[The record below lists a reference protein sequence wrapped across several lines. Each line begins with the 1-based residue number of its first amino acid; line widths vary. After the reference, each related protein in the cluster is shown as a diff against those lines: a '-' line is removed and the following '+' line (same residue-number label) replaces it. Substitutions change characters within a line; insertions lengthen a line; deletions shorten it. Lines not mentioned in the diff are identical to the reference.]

1 MTMTEAVEEQ
11 HMLRNYRP
19 SKEALEY
26 AEKLNETYQ
35 NVVMRRACLDAMMPK
50 ERQVELYNSAMQN
63 APARYADN
71 LAYAFRKGII
81 KGLEDYGDN
90 RSVPTIDEIHAAA
103 RNVLDKEREDFAVR
117 EKALLTREEITFR
130 MSNGG
135 KHIRFPAP
143 VDIPIDFDEYSYIGG
158 VFFLDDVDMSL
169 EEGLRE
175 CLEHT
180 IDDWLME
187 LPGVAIAMRPK
198 KPFYIPEI
206 EIVHVTAPEPDPNF
220 GYLKPNQRSKHD

>member
-1 MTMTEAVEEQ
+1 MTMTEAVQQE

-26 AEKLNETYQ
+26 AEKLKDTYH
-35 NVVMRRACLDAMMPK
+35 NVVMRRAFLDAMMSK

-90 RSVPTIDEIHAAA
+90 REVPTIDEIHAAS
-103 RNVLDKEREDFAVR
+103 RNVLEKEREDFAVR
-117 EKALLTREEITFR
+117 EKALLNREEITLR
-130 MSNGG
+130 MSDG
-135 KHIRFPAP
+135 KKKICFPAP
-143 VDIPIDFDEYSYIGG
+143 VDIPVEFDEYSYIGG
-158 VFFLDDVDMSL
+158 VFFLDDVDMTL

-187 LPGVAIAMRPK
+187 LPGVAMAMIPK
-198 KPFYIPEI
+198 KTFYIPEI
-206 EIVHVTAPEPDPNF
+206 EIVHVTAPQPDPNF
-220 GYLKPNQRSKHD
+220 GYLKPNQRSKI

>member
-1 MTMTEAVEEQ
+1 MAMTMTEAVQ
-11 HMLRNYRP
+11 QQQMLKNYRP

-35 NVVMRRACLDAMMPK
+35 NVIMRRACLDAMMPK

-90 RSVPTIDEIHAAA
+90 RVVPPIDEIHAAA
-103 RNVLDKEREDFAVR
+103 RRVLDKERDDFSVR
-117 EKALLTREEITFR
+117 ENALLTREEITLR
-130 MSNGG
+130 MSKGG

-158 VFFLDDVDMSL
+158 VFFLDDVGMSL
-169 EEGLRE
+169 EDGLRE
-175 CLEHT
+175 CLQHT

-187 LPGVAIAMRPK
+187 LPGVAMAMIPK
-198 KPFYIPEI
+198 KPFKIPEI
-206 EIVHVTAPEPDPNF
+206 EIVRVTAPQPDPNF
-220 GYLKPNQRSKHD
+220 QPRIRRGPK